1 MRTGGDFFPVACCAP
16 MRTAAALLALA
27 PALIAACGGATTSAS
42 GPATTAAPDRFAP
55 VLRALVL
62 FDRARFGRDDAAL
75 AALSTELTG
84 APDRIRRGVAGTD
97 QAIEALMLRVDEVLR
112 DDRLHPRAVEA
123 RTLLEH
129 DRRPPDSRGAMWQR
143 MMQLRR
149 IAGGADEL
157 AAAARLRLASTCVQ
171 ALRDAAEAPWR
182 HRPRIAAHCLYPLYE
197 ADPEP
202 YFAAEPAR
210 RPPTPEWHRVIED
223 LRELLAAGPAW
234 GELEPARQA
243 MLRSIEPL
251 AAPGVLPAEPRAMLF
266 PAVEEAELYDFTPL
280 IKPALRY
287 EPANIER
294 IAELV
299 QADGRGRVALAVEA
313 SAERPAA
320 AILAAARAAAAAGA
334 SDVEIL
340 VGTEQKVAVPPGDH
354 FAGRMPDGVAGR
366 AAVVPLSLAPLGGP
380 DQDERSPRL
389 LDWTVGLRLH
399 LVVGEGAWR
408 LVAPDGELAR
418 STISEDTHGA
428 GALLRALEQVRAAY
442 PEAQHLLLVLEP
454 DARYPVAALLAAGAA
469 RRGGA
474 PFFRIGL
481 AATAPVVRERG
492 LAARVA
498 RRAAAQV
505 AITPD
510 ALASHTGAAL
520 ACYRDLVERSPALA
534 GAVRLE
540 IQRGVARVAG
550 RADRR
555 LARCATA
562 AVADAMLREGM
573 ASAELRFT
581 LAAP

>member
-1 MRTGGDFFPVACCAP
+1 
-16 MRTAAALLALA
+16 MRTAAVLLALA
-27 PALIAACGGATTSAS
+27 PALLAACGGSSTPASA
-42 GPATTAAPDRFAP
+42 PATNAAPDRFAP

-62 FDRARFGRDDAAL
+62 FDRARFGRDDESL
-75 AALSTELTG
+75 AALSLELTG
-84 APDRIRRGVAGTD
+84 APDRIRRGTEGTD
-97 QAIEALMLRVDEVLR
+97 QAIEALLLRVDAVLR
-112 DDRLHPRAVEA
+112 EDRLHPRAVEA

-129 DRRPPDSRGAMWQR
+129 DRRPPESRAAMWQR

-149 IAGGADEL
+149 IAMGGGSEGAL
-157 AAAARLRLASTCVQ
+157 AASARLRLASTCVQ
-171 ALRDAAEAPWR
+171 ALRDASEAPR
-182 HRPRIAAHCLYPLYE
+182 RDRNRIASHCLYPLYE

-202 YFAAEPAR
+202 YFAAEPER
-210 RPPTPEWHRVIED
+210 RPPTPDWHRVIED
-223 LRELLAAGPAW
+223 LRELLAPGPAW
-234 GELEPARQA
+234 GELDRTRQA
-243 MLRSIEPL
+243 MLRSIESPQL
-251 AAPGVLPAEPRAMLF
+251 SNAVVQEPRAMLF
-266 PAVEEAELYDFTPL
+266 PAVEEAELWDYTPVL
-280 IKPALRY
+280 QPKLDHTNEIDWYSRL
-287 EPANIER
+287 
-294 IAELV
+294 L
-299 QADGRGRVALAVEA
+299 QADGRGRLAIAVPA

-320 AILAAARAAAAAGA
+320 AILATARAAAAAGA
-334 SDVEIL
+334 SDVELL
-340 VGTEQKVAVPPGDH
+340 VGVEQQVAVPPGDH

-399 LVVGEGAWR
+399 LVVSESAWR

-418 STISEDTHGA
+418 SAISEDTHGA

-454 DARYPVAALLAAGAA
+454 DARYPVAALLAAAAA
-469 RRGGA
+469 RRGGQ

-481 AATAPVVRERG
+481 AASAPAVRERG

-498 RRAAAQV
+498 RRAAAGV

-510 ALASHTGAAL
+510 ALAPHAGAAL
-520 ACYRDLVERSPALA
+520 ACYRELAERRAPPA
-534 GAVRLE
+534 GTVRLE
-540 IQRGVARVAG
+540 IQRGKVRVAG

-562 AVADAMLREGM
+562 AVADAMLREGT

-581 LAAP
+581 ATSP